1 MFSFGG
7 NMKLFLSLLVVLSFV
22 QSAFAE
28 ENSSANTVTTK
39 VAQPKWKSSF
49 NSYFY
54 DFEGTRA
61 QKDNAYEFGDTTL
74 KMQMM
79 SLSYQLANGWTVMG
93 LAQYY
98 ENNVVTKFGTLVS
111 KDSSKGVAD
120 TLIGVAKPVVMNGS
134 FMLLTDLSVSL
145 PTGSIDEENPKALVK
160 GTHYPYN
167 MQMGSGT
174 VDAVIGLTP
183 LYFAADYQ
191 LGSRLS
197 TILRTGDRNDNGY
210 RLGNQYRLDAWVD
223 VPMKY
228 GFTPRVVGYYKYKDA
243 IEGFDKTLGRNL
255 YLEFYHH
262 SQINWDVSAA
272 VKYAYVV
279 TPTFAVNGEA
289 GIPMAQDSQNFDNV
303 VVSTQ
308 YYVNLGVTGQF

>member
-1 MFSFGG
+1 
-7 NMKLFLSLLVVLSFV
+7 MKLFLSILTTVVLT
-22 QSAFAE
+22 QTAFAE
-28 ENSSANTVTTK
+28 DNTLSTK
-39 VAQPKWKSSF
+39 VSQPKWKSSF
-49 NSYFY
+49 TSYFY

-61 QKDNAYEFGDTTL
+61 QKNNAYEFGDTTL

-79 SLSYQLANGWTVMG
+79 SLSYQLSNGWTVMG

-98 ENNVVTKFGTLVS
+98 ENNVVTKFGSFVS
-111 KDSSKGVAD
+111 KDSSKGIAD
-120 TLIGVAKPVVMNGS
+120 TIIAATKPVVMNGS
-134 FMLLTDLSVSL
+134 FMLLTDVGVSL
-145 PTGSIDEENPKALVK
+145 PTGSIDEVNPKALVK
-160 GTHYPYN
+160 GSHYPYN

-174 VDAVIGLTP
+174 VDAVLGLTP
-183 LYFAADYQ
+183 LYLTADYQ

-197 TILRTGDRNDNGY
+197 TIVRTGDKNDNGY

-223 VPMKY
+223 VPVKY

-243 IEGFDKTLGRNL
+243 IEGFDKTLGRNT

-272 VKYAYVV
+272 VKYAYNVS
-279 TPTFAVNGEA
+279 PTFAVNGEA
-289 GIPMAQDSQNFDNV
+289 GVPMAQDSQNFDNV

-308 YYVNLGVTGQF
+308 YYVNLGLTGQF